1 MRIVNLSAEERGRHF
16 GAQSVAIIDTDD
28 LTETTAAT
36 EQTINLNEVP
46 EGALAA
52 VYSLVV
58 ETGLAD
64 GSDSA
69 FDDVTVSVGES
80 GTPDVD
86 AFVTAQQVASNNA
99 SPIVQN
105 GGTGSEYIGDA
116 ADQYLTATFTP
127 EAGKSLSDLDAG
139 EIHVFFTISD
149 KDAP

>member
-36 EQTINLNEVP
+36 AQTINLNEVP
-46 EGALAA
+46 EGALAT

-69 FDDVTVSVGES
+69 FEDVTVEVGETGS
-80 GTPDVD
+80 S
-86 AFVTAQQVASNNA
+86 ALFVSAQQVASNNA

-116 ADQYLTATFTP
+116 ADQHLTATFTP
-127 EAGKSLSDLDAG
+127 ESGKSLSDLDAG